1 MEVTEMKNI
10 KFIRVSR
17 DITQLR
23 VQMETGISQ
32 STISKYETGE
42 SIPTV
47 ENLLLLADFYN
58 TSLDYLMDRT
68 DAVTPY
74 PKKSSSPGY
83 HE

>member
-1 MEVTEMKNI
+1 MKNI

-58 TSLDYLMDRT
+58 TSLDYLIDRT

>member
-1 MEVTEMKNI
+1 MKNI

-23 VQMETGISQ
+23 VQMETGINQ

>member
-1 MEVTEMKNI
+1 MKNI

-47 ENLLLLADFYN
+47 G
-58 TSLDYLMDRT
+58 
-68 DAVTPY
+68 
-74 PKKSSSPGY
+74 KSAAFSRFL
-83 HE
+83 

>member
-1 MEVTEMKNI
+1 MKNI

-58 TSLDYLMDRT
+58 TSLDYLMDGT

>member
-1 MEVTEMKNI
+1 MKNI

-74 PKKSSSPGY
+74 PKKSSSTGY

>member
-1 MEVTEMKNI
+1 MEVTEIKNI

>member
-1 MEVTEMKNI
+1 MKNI

-74 PKKSSSPGY
+74 PKKSSTPGY

>member
-1 MEVTEMKNI
+1 MKNI